1 MFVVI
6 GVDGVNWGGVGSV
19 CEIGSICSV
28 CEIGSICECGW
39 ASLVER
45 FWFVWKGK
53 KDSWKTTF
61 LEMNI
66 SLVLMSKTTYPLV
79 PF

>member
-19 CEIGSICSV
+19 YEIGSICSV

-45 FWFVWKGK
+45 FDIVVRCKIK
-53 KDSWKTTF
+53 R
-61 LEMNI
+61 
-66 SLVLMSKTTYPLV
+66 VLQL
-79 PF
+79 